1 MGSTSLTA
9 ANVMDKA
16 ASLMNDT
23 AKTVY
28 TYAAQM
34 PYLNMALNE
43 LEEHFQLNNIPV
55 TNQTSVPIT
64 VLAGITTIPPFDGVG
79 VEGEPPLGG
88 TVPPIVTYPQ
98 DLVEIQGIY
107 ERLAGTTNP
116 FIPLVKREFLPHP
129 IDDLPTE
136 SLQYWIWENQVIKF
150 IGATTDREV
159 KLDYIRTIF
168 PEVTNQ
174 AAVIGVIN
182 AKTFLFYRTAAL
194 CTQFIG
200 ENQSRATELNNF
212 AVLALDRVTGIGT
225 KAKQSITTR
234 RKPFMAAY
242 KRRSFT

>member
-1 MGSTSLTA
+1 MSSTSLTA

-23 AKTVY
+23 LKTVY

-43 LEEHFQLNNIPV
+43 LDEHFQLNNIPV
-55 TNQTSVPIT
+55 TNQTSAAI
-64 VLAGITTIPPFDGVG
+64 TIPVGTTEVGPFDGEGSG
-79 VEGEPPLGG
+79 V
-88 TVPPIVTYPQ
+88 VPTYPQ
-98 DLVEIQGIY
+98 DLIEIQGIY
-107 ERLAGTTNP
+107 ERLSGTTNP
-116 FIPLVKREFLPHP
+116 FIPLVKREFLPHA

-136 SLQYWIWENQVIKF
+136 SLQYWIWEDQRIKTV
-150 IGATTDREV
+150 GATTAREI
-159 KLDYIRTIF
+159 KLDYIATIF
-168 PEVTNQ
+168 PEITNQ

-182 AKTFLFYRTAAL
+182 ARTFLFYRTAAL

>member
-1 MGSTSLTA
+1 
-9 ANVMDKA
+9 MDKS

-55 TNQTSVPIT
+55 TNQTSIPI
-64 VLAGITTIPPFDGVG
+64 AIPVGTREIGPFDGVG
-79 VEGEPPLGG
+79 SGVTP
-88 TVPPIVTYPQ
+88 TYPQ

-107 ERLAGTTNP
+107 ERLAGTTNS
-116 FIPLVKREFLPHP
+116 FTPLVRREFLPHP

-136 SLQYWIWENQVIKF
+136 SLQYWTWERQRIK
-150 IGATTDREV
+150 IVGATTVREI
-159 KLDYIRTIF
+159 KLDYIATIF

-182 AKTFLFYRTAAL
+182 SKTFLFYRTAAL

-200 ENQSRATELNNF
+200 ENQSRASELNNF

-225 KAKQSITTR
+225 KARQSITTR
-234 RKPFMAAY
+234 RKPFMASY
-242 KRRSFT
+242 KRRSFS

>member
-1 MGSTSLTA
+1 
-9 ANVMDKA
+9 MDKA
-16 ASLMNDT
+16 ASLMNDS

-34 PYLNMALNE
+34 PYLNMALAE

-64 VLAGITTIPPFDGVG
+64 INVGTKFIRPFDGAGSDPGSGDPV
-79 VEGEPPLGG
+79 
-88 TVPPIVTYPQ
+88 YPQ
-98 DLVEIQGIY
+98 NLVEIQGIY
-107 ERLAGTTNP
+107 ERLAGTTDP
-116 FIPLVKREFLPHP
+116 FIPLTKREFLPHP

-136 SLQYWIWENQVIKF
+136 SLQYWIWEDQIIKTV
-150 IGATTDREV
+150 GATTDREI
-159 KLDYIRTIF
+159 KLDYIKTLF

-174 AAVIGVIN
+174 AAVLGVIN
-182 AKTFLFYRTAAL
+182 AKSFLQYRTAAL

-200 ENQSRATELNNF
+200 ENATRAGELNNF

-225 KAKQSITTR
+225 KARQSTNTR

-242 KRRSFT
+242 KRRSFS

>member
-9 ANVMDKA
+9 GNVMDKS

-23 AKTVY
+23 LKTVY
-28 TYAAQM
+28 TYAVQM
-34 PYLNMALNE
+34 PYLNMALSE
-43 LEEHFQLNNIPV
+43 LEEHFELNNIPV
-55 TNQTSVPIT
+55 TDETSAAI
-64 VLAGITTIPPFDGVG
+64 TIPVGTTEVGPFDGTG
-79 VEGEPPLGG
+79 AG
-88 TVPPIVTYPQ
+88 TTLTYPQ

-116 FIPLVKREFLPHP
+116 FIPLVKKEFLPHA
-129 IDDLPTE
+129 IENLPVE
-136 SLQYWIWENQVIKF
+136 SLMYWAWNNQRIKF
-150 IGATTDREV
+150 IGALTIREIQI
-159 KLDYIRTIF
+159 DYIKSLF

-174 AAVIGVIN
+174 AASLGVIN

-200 ENQSRATELNNF
+200 ENENRATELNNF

-234 RKPFMAAY
+234 RRPFMAAY
-242 KRRSFT
+242 KRRTFT

>member
-1 MGSTSLTA
+1 MSSTSLTA

-34 PYLNMALNE
+34 PYLNMALAE

-55 TNQTSVPIT
+55 TSQTSAPIT
-64 VLAGITTIPPFDGVG
+64 VSAGVKSINAFDGVG
-79 VEGEPPLGG
+79 AGPAPN
-88 TVPPIVTYPQ
+88 YPQ

-107 ERLAGTTNP
+107 ERLAGTTDP
-116 FIPLVKREFLPHP
+116 FIPLTKRDFLPHP

-136 SLQYWIWENQVIKF
+136 SLMYWIWEDQKIKF
-150 IGATTDREV
+150 IGATTDRDV
-159 KLDYIRTIF
+159 KLDYIKTLF

-174 AAVIGVIN
+174 AAVLGVIN
-182 AKTFLFYRTAAL
+182 AKSFLQYRTAAL

-200 ENQSRATELNNF
+200 ENATRAGELNNF

-225 KAKQSITTR
+225 KARQSTNTR

-242 KRRSFT
+242 KRRSFS

>member
-1 MGSTSLTA
+1 MGATSVTA

-28 TYAAQM
+28 TYAEQM
-34 PYLNMALNE
+34 PYLNMALEE

-64 VLAGITTIPPFDGVG
+64 INVGTKFIRPFDGAG
-79 VEGEPPLGG
+79 SSPGSGDP
-88 TVPPIVTYPQ
+88 TYPQ
-98 DLVEIQGIY
+98 DLVDIQGIY
-107 ERLAGTTNP
+107 ERLAGTTDP
-116 FIPLVKREFLPHP
+116 FIPMVKRDFLPHA

-136 SLQYWIWENQVIKF
+136 SLQYWIWEDQIIKT
-150 IGATTDREV
+150 IGATTAREI
-159 KLDYIRTIF
+159 KLDYIKTLF

-174 AAVIGVIN
+174 AAVLGVIN
-182 AKTFLFYRTAAL
+182 SRSFLQYRTAAL

-200 ENQSRATELNNF
+200 ENPSRATELNNF

-225 KAKQSITTR
+225 KSKQSIITR

>member
-55 TNQTSVPIT
+55 TNETSVPIT
-64 VLAGITTIPPFDGVG
+64 IAIGITEVKPFDGVG
-79 VEGEPPLGG
+79 SG
-88 TVPPIVTYPQ
+88 VPPHYPQ
-98 DLVEIQGIY
+98 DLVEIRGLY
-107 ERLAGTTNP
+107 ERLAGSTDP
-116 FIPLVKREFLPHP
+116 FIEVVKRDFLPHAIDDVP
-129 IDDLPTE
+129 ID
-136 SLQYWIWENQVIKF
+136 SLQYWIWESQVIKF
-150 IGATTDREV
+150 IGATTPREI
-159 KLDYIRTIF
+159 KLDYIKTTF

-174 AAVIGVIN
+174 ASLIGVIN
-182 AKTFLFYRTAAL
+182 ARTFLFYRTAAL

-200 ENQSRATELNNF
+200 ENETRAGELNGF

-225 KAKQSITTR
+225 KSKQSITTR
-234 RKPFMAAY
+234 RRPFMANY

>member
-1 MGSTSLTA
+1 
-9 ANVMDKA
+9 MDKS

-28 TYAAQM
+28 TYDAQM
-34 PYLNMALNE
+34 PYLNMALKE

-55 TNQTSVPIT
+55 TNQTATEIT
-64 VLAGITTIPPFDGVG
+64 VPVGTTSIGPFDGVG
-79 VEGEPPLGG
+79 AGVTP
-88 TVPPIVTYPQ
+88 TYPQ

-107 ERLAGTTNP
+107 ERLSGTTDP

-136 SLQYWIWENQVIKF
+136 SLQYWTWQNQRIKLV
-150 IGATTDREV
+150 GATTEREV
-159 KLDYIRTIF
+159 KIDYIASIF
-168 PEVTNQ
+168 SEVQNQ
-174 AAVIGVIN
+174 AAVIGVMN
-182 AKTFLFYRTAAL
+182 VSTFLFYRTAGL

-200 ENQSRATELNNF
+200 ENQSRATELNGF
-212 AVLALDRVTGIGT
+212 AIMALDRVTGIGI

>member
-23 AKTVY
+23 TKTVY
-28 TYAAQM
+28 TYTAQM
-34 PYLNMALNE
+34 PYLNMALSE

-64 VLAGITTIPPFDGVG
+64 IPVGTRNIFAFDGVG
-79 VEGEPPLGG
+79 AGP
-88 TVPPIVTYPQ
+88 VPNYPQ
-98 DLVEIQGIY
+98 DLIEIQGIY
-107 ERLAGTTNP
+107 ERLAGTINP
-116 FIPLVKREFLPHP
+116 FIPMVKREFLPHS

-136 SLQYWIWENQVIKF
+136 SLQYWIWENQVIKTV
-150 IGATTDREV
+150 GATTDREI
-159 KLDYIRTIF
+159 KLDYIATIF

-174 AAVIGVIN
+174 AAVLGVIN

-200 ENQSRATELNNF
+200 ANESRATELNNF
-212 AVLALDRVTGIGT
+212 AVLALDRVTGIGI